1 MQTIQN
7 IVNEK
12 YNLNGDLFFTAN
24 GKDYTISQKDALS
37 LAYTLYDSLGLP
49 YTELDKVADLLEEGG
64 GN

>member
-7 IVNEK
+7 ITNER
-12 YNLNGDLFFTAN
+12 YNLKGDLFFTAD
-24 GKDYTISQKDALS
+24 GKDYTISQQDALS

-49 YTELDKVADLLEEGG
+49 YTDLDKVADLLEG